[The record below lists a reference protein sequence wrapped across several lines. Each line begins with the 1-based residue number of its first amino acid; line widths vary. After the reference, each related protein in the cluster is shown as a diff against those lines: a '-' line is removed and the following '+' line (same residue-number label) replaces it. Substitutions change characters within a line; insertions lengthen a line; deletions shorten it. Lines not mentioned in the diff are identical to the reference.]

1 MSFIFSTRERELTSL
16 LLAMVSCISD
26 PSVILNAKR
35 KLESDESDAEPGEYL
50 CRVVVF
56 CRMTGVAAHLTELLN
71 VLSEN
76 SAGMVVQFASSV
88 VLLIESSPCGI
99 DHALQVL
106 DDADFGIESSHVCSS
121 EEGVERVFDEFR
133 VIQDSTTS
141 GAFESTL
148 DKNDEDQ
155 VVSTLIRVKN
165 ELLTNVSPKTRNMDE
180 CLSQIVTQRRDLF
193 FTSREFLQQFDIRT
207 HVCRVVD
214 DLAPEMECLM
224 IESESA

>member
-1 MSFIFSTRERELTSL
+1 MNCIFSTSL
-16 LLAMVSCISD
+16 FLAMVSWKSD
-26 PSVILNAKR
+26 PSVILDAKT
-35 KLESDESDAEPGEYL
+35 KLESNESDVEPGEYL

-56 CRMTGVAAHLTELLN
+56 CRMNGVAAHVTELLN

-76 SAGMVVQFASSV
+76 SNGMVVQFASSV
-88 VLLIESSPCGI
+88 VLLIESTPCGI

-121 EEGVERVFDEFR
+121 EEGVERMYDEFR
-133 VIQDSTTS
+133 VIQDSATS
-141 GAFESTL
+141 GGFESTL
-148 DKNDEDQ
+148 DKNDEDE
-155 VVSTLIRVKN
+155 VVRTLIRVKD
-165 ELLTNVSPKTRNMDE
+165 ELLTNISPQTRHMDE
-180 CLSQIVTQRRDLF
+180 CLSQIVTQRQDLF

-214 DLAPEMECLM
+214 DLAPQMECLI